1 MKASK
6 KKKRRGGWKRTA
18 LIVLIVVLSLL
29 LAAIVGVAIYA
40 DSLLGMI
47 NYIDPSNEATMSPS
61 DASNVILNDPDA
73 VTVDPDSTEP
83 VVRPE
88 DIVMPEEPVDPL
100 DEGVHVLNIMLVGQD
115 RRSGQ
120 DRQRSDTMV
129 MVTINRSRKIITLT
143 SFMRDQFV
151 NIPGYGKTKLNHAYQ
166 YGGMNLLKQ
175 TIYNH
180 YGVEIHGM
188 IEVDFSGFEDII
200 DLLGGVE
207 IELTKKEVKYL
218 NRNGGW
224 DLSTGV
230 ERLNGKQALLY
241 ARLRS
246 IDSDYK
252 RAERQRNVLTSIIQE
267 YKNQSLTQMLALL
280 DDILPMITTNI
291 PKSDLTKYLTGMF
304 PMFAGAEVET
314 LRIPADGTFTG
325 GLIRVSEG
333 LNLWCQY
340 NIDFEENREI
350 LAELFEE

>member
-1 MKASK
+1 MKASNN
-6 KKKRRGGWKRTA
+6 KKRRGGWKRTV
-18 LIVLIVVLSLL
+18 LIVLIVVLALL
-29 LAAIVGVAIYA
+29 LAAIVGIAIYA
-40 DSLLGMI
+40 DSLLGKI
-47 NYIDPSNEATMSPS
+47 HYIDPSNEATMSPS

-73 VTVDPDSTEP
+73 VTVDPNSTDP

-88 DIVMPEEPVDPL
+88 DIVIPEEPVDPL
-100 DEGVHVLNIMLVGQD
+100 EQGIHVLNIMLVGQD

-129 MVTINRSRKIITLT
+129 LVTFNQSKKTITLT

-175 TIYNH
+175 TIFNH

-200 DLLGGVE
+200 DLLGGVD
-207 IELTKKEVKYL
+207 IELTKKEAKYL
-218 NRNGGW
+218 NRVGDW
-224 DLSTGV
+224 SLSAGM
-230 ERLNGKQALLY
+230 ERLTGAQALRY

-252 RAERQRNVLTSIIQE
+252 RAERQRNVLNSIIQE
-267 YKNQSLTQMLALL
+267 YKTQSLSQMLALL

-291 PKSDLTKYLTGMF
+291 PKSDLTRYATGLF
-304 PMFAGAEVET
+304 PMIAGAQVNT
-314 LRIPADGTFTG
+314 LRIPVDNTFTG
-325 GLIRVSEG
+325 GMIRVSEG

-340 NIDFEENREI
+340 NIDFEENRDI